1 MPSFSFNIRKPTAS
15 GNLGTVLHKVSGH
28 TTQSMTKGKP
38 VNIDLMTDNY
48 KKMAY
53 RLIHEKQC
61 LVEKHNNYTY
71 RDTHFKNRTM
81 DVWYEEGKQLDIEY
95 NWKLRVLSEL
105 SNNEKDAQLL
115 LDFAAK
121 AKENYEKEYW
131 TPNRKRTI
139 NVVQPRRTSQRIRDR
154 QTKQK

>member
-1 MPSFSFNIRKPTAS
+1 MPSFSFNIRKPTDS
-15 GNLGTVLHKVSGH
+15 GSLGTVLHKVSGH

-38 VNIDLMTDNY
+38 VNMGLMIDKY
-48 KKMAY
+48 KQMAN
-53 RLIHEKQC
+53 RLIYEKKC
-61 LVEKHNNYTY
+61 LMKKHNDYTY
-71 RDTHFKNRTM
+71 RDTHYKNRTM

-95 NWKLRVLSEL
+95 NWKLRVLLEL

-131 TPNRKRTI
+131 TPNRKI
-139 NVVQPRRTSQRIRDR
+139 ALNVAQPRRTSQRIRDR